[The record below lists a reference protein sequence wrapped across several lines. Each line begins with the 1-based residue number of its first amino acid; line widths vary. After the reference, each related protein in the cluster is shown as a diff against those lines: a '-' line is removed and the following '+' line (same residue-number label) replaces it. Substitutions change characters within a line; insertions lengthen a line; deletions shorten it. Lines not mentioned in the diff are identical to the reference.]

1 MRRHPQTGRADTWI
15 NTLWYQGMS
24 GSHDDPMTTQTNSPE
39 GSVERLSSRAWGM
52 LLVLCGAIFLD
63 AMDVSMVGVALPSIR
78 TDLDMSTSSLQWV
91 VSAYVLGY
99 GGFLLLGGR
108 AADLFGRRRMFLIS
122 LGVFVVASALG
133 GLADDGTLLI
143 ATRFIKGVSAGFT
156 APAGLSIITT
166 SFAQGPARNK
176 AISIYTATG
185 ATGFSLG
192 LVFGGLLTEIGWR
205 WVFFLPAPVALAT
218 LLAAIRLVPA
228 DSRVARVSRSFDVAG
243 AVTLTAAMLLLVYT
257 VVEAPT
263 AGWGS
268 ARTLASFAATAV
280 ILAAFVAIER
290 RTSEPLVR
298 LDILRSWPLV
308 QANLGAMALIGGWFG
323 FQFIATL
330 YFQQLR
336 GWSPLETGLAIF
348 PGGFLV
354 AVLAPRIAPLVA
366 RFGITRLITA
376 GLASTAVGYALF
388 LPIGLDSAYVAAML
402 PTFILAGLGFALAYG
417 PLNIAA
423 TNGVA
428 AEEQGLAS
436 GLVSTSFQ
444 FGGALVLAVATA
456 VNSANTGADG
466 SPQALLD
473 GFQAAIV
480 VSVIAAALGAVVM
493 SLRFGRR
500 SEPAV
505 EALPEVEAV
514 EAEVEA
520 EAA

>member
-1 MRRHPQTGRADTWI
+1 
-15 NTLWYQGMS
+15 
-24 GSHDDPMTTQTNSPE
+24 
-39 GSVERLSSRAWGM
+39 M

-78 TDLDMSTSSLQWV
+78 EDLDMSTSSLQWV

-108 AADLFGRRRMFLIS
+108 AADLLGRRRMFLIS

-133 GLADDGTLLI
+133 ALADDGTLLI
-143 ATRFIKGVSAGFT
+143 ATRLIKGVSAGFT

-166 SFAQGPARNK
+166 SFAEGPARNK
-176 AISIYTATG
+176 AIAIYTATG

-205 WVFFLPAPVALAT
+205 WVFFLPAPLALIT
-218 LLAAIRLVPA
+218 LLAAIRLVPR
-228 DSRVARVSRSFDVAG
+228 DSRPARVARSFDLAG
-243 AVTLTAAMLLLVYT
+243 AVTLTAAMLLLVFT
-257 VVEAPT
+257 VVEAPD

-268 ARTLASFAATAV
+268 ARTLASFAGIAA
-280 ILAAFVAIER
+280 ILAAFVTIER
-290 RTSEPLVR
+290 RRAQPLVR
-298 LDILRSWPLV
+298 LGILRSGSLV
-308 QANLGAMALIGGWFG
+308 QANLGAMMLIGGWFG

-330 YFQQLR
+330 YMQQLR

-348 PGGFLV
+348 PGGLLV
-354 AVLAPRIAPLVA
+354 ALLAPRIAPLVM
-366 RFGITRLITA
+366 RFGIRPLITA

-388 LPIGLDSAYVAAML
+388 LPIGLDSGYAAAIL
-402 PTFILAGLGFALAYG
+402 PTMIFAGLGFALAYG

-428 AEEQGLAS
+428 PEEQGLAS

-456 VNSANTGADG
+456 VNNANTGADG

-473 GFQAAIV
+473 GFQAAVV
-480 VSVIAAALGAVVM
+480 VSVIAAGLGVAVTAL
-493 SLRFGRR
+493 RGRR
-500 SEPAV
+500 HVEPVVGSVA
-505 EALPEVEAV
+505 
-514 EAEVEA
+514 EA
-520 EAA
+520 EAIEAATKAEAA